1 MLPPLRRRQQIHKIP
16 GTIYA
21 QAKVDSVAHVSPSDC
36 WMGTEEDQDAS
47 FKARMEALADPLSTN
62 LYMEGLPLS
71 IDEPVRCLFL
81 YQVMNAYVWML
92 LDSVCARHT
101 SPDCF

>member
-1 MLPPLRRRQQIHKIP
+1 MLPSLSGRRRQQVHKIP

-21 QAKVDSVAHVSPSDC
+21 SVKVDGSGGVNVSPSDG

-71 IDEPVRCLFL
+71 IDEPVCGHFRG
-81 YQVMNAYVWML
+81 
-92 LDSVCARHT
+92 
-101 SPDCF
+101 

>member
-1 MLPPLRRRQQIHKIP
+1 MNVHVFTLMHPFLRQQIHKIP
-16 GTIYA
+16 GTVYA
-21 QAKVDSVAHVSPSDC
+21 QVKVDNVSNVSPSDN

-71 IDEPVRCLFL
+71 IDEPVCCIFL
-81 YQVMNAYVWML
+81 SLDMNADTSVL
-92 LDSVCARHT
+92 LL
-101 SPDCF
+101 